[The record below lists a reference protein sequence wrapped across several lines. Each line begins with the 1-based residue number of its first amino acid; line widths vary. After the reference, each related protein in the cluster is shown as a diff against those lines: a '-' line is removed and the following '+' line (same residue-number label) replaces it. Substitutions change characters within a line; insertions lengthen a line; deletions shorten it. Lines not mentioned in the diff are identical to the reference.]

1 MKISFNWL
9 KDFIDVSLPVNEVE
23 TLLTDLGL
31 EVEGIEEFESIKGS
45 LEGIVV
51 GKVLEC
57 KSHPNADRLK
67 VTQVDV
73 GENEPL
79 QIVCG
84 APNVD
89 KNQLVPVAKV
99 GSTLYNNN
107 GESLKIKK
115 GKIRGEVSQG
125 MICAEDEIGIGSSH
139 DDGAMKPS

>member
-73 GENEPL
+73 GGRNRMATGTGK
-79 QIVCG
+79 QQHAG
-84 APNVD
+84 
-89 KNQLVPVAKV
+89 
-99 GSTLYNNN
+99 
-107 GESLKIKK
+107 K
-115 GKIRGEVSQG
+115 GQG
-125 MICAEDEIGIGSSH
+125 HAR
-139 DDGAMKPS
+139 